1 MYPEDGLCDYIYY
14 TSVVILNRK
23 LTAVNIQISWN
34 VFKSQMKKRRKTG
47 GGIGFDFRYVTA
59 PLLQGSNIKRQL
71 TALVKENI
79 KHYGLLNIMEESYNI
94 LEKKTE
100 TVRHLITV
108 MKKIQGGDSTR
119 KTIVALGLFKY
130 DENIWKHFKTI
141 FKRVVDEYAA
151 DTVIAI
157 SSVGAVESHRD
168 CEAVPP
174 SVTTKHRNYPSMERH
189 GELVKASF
197 QYKKSTAVVGL
208 SLEMG
213 VMTYLLKHNSGG
225 AHDIAYKPCLN
236 AGPLSDASMVCPYDT
251 PQAKVESSAT
261 VAGYVMR
268 TSQAHVFLGDTVKTI
283 EDKVSFTGVKCRR
296 PLFCMR

>member
-1 MYPEDGLCDYIYY
+1 
-14 TSVVILNRK
+14 
-23 LTAVNIQISWN
+23 
-34 VFKSQMKKRRKTG
+34 
-47 GGIGFDFRYVTA
+47 
-59 PLLQGSNIKRQL
+59 
-71 TALVKENI
+71 
-79 KHYGLLNIMEESYNI
+79 
-94 LEKKTE
+94 
-100 TVRHLITV
+100 
-108 MKKIQGGDSTR
+108 
-119 KTIVALGLFKY
+119 
-130 DENIWKHFKTI
+130 
-141 FKRVVDEYAA
+141 
-151 DTVIAI
+151 
-157 SSVGAVESHRD
+157 
-168 CEAVPP
+168 
-174 SVTTKHRNYPSMERH
+174 MERH

-283 EDKVSFTGVKCRR
+283 EDKVEYVKALRLR
-296 PLFCMR
+296 NRFSWLLFNVHLTDLSYTCFHEHFERVSKLKALFQKY